1 MRSVATW
8 GCKYQSISRLTN
20 QLNIRLIHYW
30 QTRLSL
36 QPYSL
41 YRNAQKFHLAT
52 TFIPERWLPAASRDP
67 DSLFFQDER
76 SAVQPFSTGP
86 RSCMGIHI
94 AWAEM
99 RLILAKLLLVFDF
112 EAVQGKEL
120 RWEGL
125 RTFLLVE
132 KRPLDVRM
140 RLA

>member
-1 MRSVATW
+1 
-8 GCKYQSISRLTN
+8 
-20 QLNIRLIHYW
+20 
-30 QTRLSL
+30 
-36 QPYSL
+36 
-41 YRNAQKFHLAT
+41 
-52 TFIPERWLPAASRDP
+52 
-67 DSLFFQDER
+67 
-76 SAVQPFSTGP
+76 
-86 RSCMGIHI
+86 MGIHI